1 MIHSLSENILPAI
14 ISYAIHLLTASALLV
29 VFFIVYTYAT
39 TIDEILLIRQGN
51 NAAALSLG
59 GAMIGFSLTI
69 GSSLLHTSSY
79 LEFLAWA
86 AGAMVIQVLAYAVTV
101 RLLHISKDH
110 IESGNTAFGGLMG
123 AISLSI
129 GAINA
134 ACIS

>member
-1 MIHSLSENILPAI
+1 VPAI
-14 ISYAIHLLTASALLV
+14 ISYAIHLFTASALLAL
-29 VFFIVYTYAT
+29 FFIVYTYIT

-51 NAAALSLG
+51 NAAMLSLS
-59 GAMIGFSLTI
+59 GALIGFSLTI
-69 GSSLLHTSSY
+69 GSSLLHTASY

-86 AGAMVIQVLAYAVTV
+86 AGAMVVQVVAYAVTV
-101 RLLHISKDH
+101 RLLHISKSH

>member
-1 MIHSLSENILPAI
+1 MPAI

-29 VFFIVYTYAT
+29 VFFIFYTYVT
-39 TIDEILLIRQGN
+39 TIDEVLLIRQGN
-51 NAAALSLG
+51 NAASLSLG
-59 GAMIGFSLTI
+59 GALVGFSLTI
-69 GSSLLHTSSY
+69 ASSLLHTASY
-79 LEFLAWA
+79 IEFIGWA
-86 AGAMVIQVLAYAVTV
+86 GGAMVVQVIAYAVTV

>member
-1 MIHSLSENILPAI
+1 VPAI

-29 VFFIVYTYAT
+29 VFFMLYTYAT

-51 NAAALSLG
+51 NAAMLSMSGAL
-59 GAMIGFSLTI
+59 IGFSLTV

-86 AGAMVIQVLAYAVTV
+86 AGAMVVQVVAYAVTV
-101 RLLHISKDH
+101 RLLHISKHH
-110 IESGNTAFGGLMG
+110 IETGNTAFGGLMG
-123 AISLSI
+123 AISISI

>member
-1 MIHSLSENILPAI
+1 M
-14 ISYAIHLLTASALLV
+14 SYAIHLLTASALLV
-29 VFFIVYTYAT
+29 VFFIFYTYVT

-51 NAAALSLG
+51 NAAALSLSG
-59 GAMIGFSLTI
+59 SLIGFSLTI

-79 LEFLAWA
+79 VEFLGWA
-86 AGAMVIQVLAYAVTV
+86 AGAMVVQVLAYAVTV

-110 IESGNTAFGGLMG
+110 IESGNSAFGGLMG

-129 GAINA
+129 GAMNA

>member
-1 MIHSLSENILPAI
+1 MPAI
-14 ISYAIHLLTASALLV
+14 LSYAIHLITASALLAL
-29 VFFIVYTYAT
+29 FFIVYTYVT
-39 TIDEILLIRQGN
+39 TIDEVLLIRQGN
-51 NAAALSLG
+51 NAAMLSMSGAL
-59 GAMIGFSLTI
+59 IGFSLTI

-86 AGAMVIQVLAYAVTV
+86 AGAMVVQVVAYAVTV
-101 RLLHISKDH
+101 RLLHISKSH
-110 IESGNTAFGGLMG
+110 IETGNTAFGGLMG